1 MEKKVR
7 VEIIY
12 SQALDEDFISEFN
25 KAGIVHKFTKFNN
38 VTGAGYNN
46 PHLGDDVW
54 PQLNMMYLIFCS
66 EDEAEKIK
74 EIVLKLREMYKTEGI
89 SCFISSAEEI

>member
-12 SQALDEDFISEFN
+12 SQALDEDFIAEFA
-25 KAGIVHKFTKFNN
+25 KAGIVHRYTKFNN
-38 VTGAGYNN
+38 VTGAGFNN
-46 PHLGDDVW
+46 PHLGDNIW
-54 PQLNMMYLIFCS
+54 PQFNMEYLIFCN

-74 EIVLKLREMYKTEGI
+74 EIVLKIRAQYKTEGVA
-89 SCFISSAEEI
+89 CFISSAEEF

>member
-7 VEIIY
+7 IEIIY
-12 SQALDEDFISEFN
+12 SQALDEDFIAEFS
-25 KAGIVHKFTKFNN
+25 KA
-38 VTGAGYNN
+38 AGFNN

-54 PQLNMMYLIFCS
+54 PQLNMMYLIFCG

-74 EIVLKLREMYKTEGI
+74 EIVSRLRESYKTEGI
-89 SCFISSAEEI
+89 ACFISSAEEF